1 MCFSWLLVCEGSGA
15 LLSIKLCEECGSNPC
30 VCVFFIP
37 WGHVNKHA
45 HIWAVVT
52 SMGSP
57 DLNARFWLVETIF
70 AALWLVRTSCSHYD
84 YSSLFYYHFFNLKL
98 QKFAI
103 SISQNFLRTE
113 YFHELPC
120 SIFFLLHG
128 FEINL
133 YLRKSCYRN
142 TSLNRT
148 TPWCWPLSL
157 SSHLTWTMLSMESI
171 FLSRVEGR
179 GFHVEGEGT
188 MSRVEGNIFFPNFF
202 FWKR

>member
-1 MCFSWLLVCEGSGA
+1 MKTIYLCTILGGKQGVLRGM
-15 LLSIKLCEECGSNPC
+15 LKLWICL
-30 VCVFFIP
+30 
-37 WGHVNKHA
+37 
-45 HIWAVVT
+45 T
-52 SMGSP
+52 
-57 DLNARFWLVETIF
+57 T
-70 AALWLVRTSCSHYD
+70 
-84 YSSLFYYHFFNLKL
+84 SLFYYHFFNLKL

-103 SISQNFLRTE
+103 SISQNFSRTE

-157 SSHLTWTMLSMESI
+157 SSHLTWTMPLWGGNLSKKDNGHFQNRQRSLEKC
-171 FLSRVEGR
+171 FR
-179 GFHVEGEGT
+179 
-188 MSRVEGNIFFPNFF
+188 
-202 FWKR
+202 